1 MAFLGLSNT
10 AFRFLGGV
18 AEGVEEVIDKDEAY
32 VNDLA
37 KETSS
42 LIVKDRLDSKERRR
56 QRVGEYSKELS
67 QLVAIG
73 YGKQE
78 AAGIVN
84 QGLTND
90 FIKLAKTTPKDKLN
104 TLYKVTS
111 KYQGETPL
119 SISDLAEAIA
129 GKYEQPTID
138 LSGIPKRKTFLSAIG
153 LEADPTEKIR
163 QRVESLTPT
172 EAGDKTVD
180 FDTLSAALSG
190 KATPIAQEKLRT
202 TSGEISFTYASNEFT
217 NALNMVYGGKSFYDA
232 TGRQRFAL
240 DKNEDAQRAM
250 LESSKYLKEFTE
262 RVNAGEDRQNVYYD
276 ILNRILGM
284 KITKKSDTDDKQ
296 NIKDKDVVPKKD
308 GDDNKKPEIIK
319 KPFNEEKVTE
329 IVKGYMTK
337 ENKDKYK
344 SLPTAK
350 ERADFRKR
358 FIRQLVEQGGMSREA
373 AEKTVKL
380 TFPDI

>member
-1 MAFLGLSNT
+1 MAIFGLSNT
-10 AFRFLGGV
+10 AVRFLGGI
-18 AEGVEEVIDKDEAY
+18 AEGVGEVIDKDEDY

-37 KETSS
+37 RETSGV
-42 LIVKDRLDSKERRR
+42 IVKARLDSKERRR

-67 QLVAIG
+67 QLVAMG

-90 FIKLAKTTPKDKLN
+90 FIKLGKTTPKDKLN

-119 SISDLAEAIA
+119 SVSDLAEAIA

-163 QRVESLTPT
+163 ERVESLTPT
-172 EAGDKTVD
+172 EAGDTTVD

-190 KATPIAQEKLRT
+190 EATAIAQEKLRSK
-202 TSGEISFTYASNEFT
+202 SGEITNTYASNEFT
-217 NALNMVYGGKSFYDA
+217 NALNMLYGGKAFIDSS
-232 TGRQRFAL
+232 GRQRFAL

-250 LESSKYLKEFTE
+250 LESSKYLKEFSE
-262 RVNAGEDRQNVYYD
+262 RVDAGEDRQSVFTD

-284 KITKKSDTDDKQ
+284 KIIKKSDTDDTK
-296 NIKDKDVVPKKD
+296 NIKDKDIVPKKE
-308 GDDNKKPEIIK
+308 GDNNKKPSVTKVPRNDNEIARILKEQVTGSNANKFKNLDTAGKAKFRQQFIK
-319 KPFNEEKVTE
+319 QLIEIGGMNRQEATD
-329 IVKGYMTK
+329 IVK
-337 ENKDKYK
+337 KYY
-344 SLPTAK
+344 P
-350 ERADFRKR
+350 
-358 FIRQLVEQGGMSREA
+358 
-373 AEKTVKL
+373 
-380 TFPDI
+380 

>member
-1 MAFLGLSNT
+1 MGIFGLSNK
-10 AFRFLGGV
+10 AISFLGGV
-18 AEGVEEVIDKDEAY
+18 AEGVEEVIDKDEDY

>member
-1 MAFLGLSNT
+1 MSLFGLSNT
-10 AFRFLGGV
+10 AVRFLGGV

-119 SISDLAEAIA
+119 SVSDLAEAIA

-163 QRVESLTPT
+163 GRVESLTPT
-172 EAGDKTVD
+172 ETGDKTVD

-190 KATPIAQEKLRT
+190 EATPIAQEKLRSK
-202 TSGEISFTYASNEFT
+202 SGEITNTYASNEFT
-217 NALNMVYGGKSFYDA
+217 NALNMLYGGKAFIDSS
-232 TGRQRFAL
+232 GRQRFAL

-250 LESSKYLKEFTE
+250 LESSKYLKEFSE
-262 RVNAGEDRQNVYYD
+262 RVDAGEDRQKVFND

-284 KITKKSDTDDKQ
+284 QIKKKPDINNDK
-296 NIKDKDVVPKKD
+296 NIKDKKDIIPKKD
-308 GDDNKKPEIIK
+308 GDDNKKPSVTKVPRNDNEIARILKEQITGSNRNKFKTLDSAGKAKFRQQFIK
-319 KPFNEEKVTE
+319 E
-329 IVKGYMTK
+329 
-337 ENKDKYK
+337 
-344 SLPTAK
+344 
-350 ERADFRKR
+350 
-358 FIRQLVEQGGMSREA
+358 LVEIGGMSRQEA
-373 AEKTVKL
+373 TDIVKKYY
-380 TFPDI
+380 P

>member
-1 MAFLGLSNT
+1 MAIFGLSNT
-10 AFRFLGGV
+10 AIRFLGGV
-18 AEGVEEVIDKDEAY
+18 AEGVGEVIDKDEDY

-37 KETSS
+37 RETSGV
-42 LIVKDRLDSKERRR
+42 IVKARLDSKERRR

-67 QLVAIG
+67 QLVAMG

-111 KYQGETPL
+111 KYEGETPL
-119 SISDLAEAIA
+119 SVSDLAEAIA

-163 QRVESLTPT
+163 ERVESLTPT
-172 EAGDKTVD
+172 EAGDTTVD
-180 FDTLSAALSG
+180 FDKLSAALSG
-190 KATPIAQEKLRT
+190 EATSIAQEKLRSK
-202 TSGEISFTYASNEFT
+202 SGEITNTYASNEFT
-217 NALNMVYGGKSFYDA
+217 NALNMLYGGKSFIDS

-250 LESSKYLKEFTE
+250 LESSKYLKEFSA
-262 RVNAGEDRQNVYYD
+262 RVDAGEDRQSVFTD

-284 KITKKSDTDDKQ
+284 KITKKPDTDGTKNIEDKE
-296 NIKDKDVVPKKD
+296 IVPKKD
-308 GDDNKKPEIIK
+308 GDNSKKPSVSKVPRNDNEIARILKEQITGSNRNKFKTLDTAGKAKFRQQFIK
-319 KPFNEEKVTE
+319 QLIEIGGMNRQEATD
-329 IVKGYMTK
+329 IVK
-337 ENKDKYK
+337 KYY
-344 SLPTAK
+344 P
-350 ERADFRKR
+350 
-358 FIRQLVEQGGMSREA
+358 
-373 AEKTVKL
+373 
-380 TFPDI
+380 

>member
-1 MAFLGLSNT
+1 MGLFGLSNK
-10 AFRFLGGV
+10 AVSFLGGV
-18 AEGVEEVIDKDEAY
+18 AEGVEKQIEKDQAY
-32 VNDLA
+32 TNDLVRD
-37 KETSS
+37 SS
-42 LIVKDRLDSKERRR
+42 SMIIKARLDSKERRKE
-56 QRVGEYSKELS
+56 RVGEYSKEMS

-78 AAGIVN
+78 AAGIVS

-90 FIKLAKTTPKDKLN
+90 FITLAKTTPKDKLN

-111 KYQGETPL
+111 RYQGETPL
-119 SISDLAEAIA
+119 SVSDLAEAIA
-129 GKYEQPTID
+129 GKSEQPTID

-163 QRVESLTPT
+163 ERVESLTPT

-190 KATPIAQEKLRT
+190 EATPIAREKLRSK
-202 TSGEISFTYASNEFT
+202 SGEITNTYASNEFT
-217 NALNMVYGGKSFYDA
+217 NALNMVYGGKSFYDSN
-232 TGRQRFAL
+232 GRQRFAL

-250 LESSKYLKEFTE
+250 LESSKYLKEFSQ
-262 RVNAGEDRQNVYYD
+262 RVDEGEDRQSVYFD

-284 KITKKSDTDDKQ
+284 QIKKPEIDGNKNIQDK
-296 NIKDKDVVPKKD
+296 KDIVPKKD

-319 KPFNEEKVTE
+319 QPFNEEKVTE
-329 IVKGYMTK
+329 IVKDYMTK